1 MSTSGRS
8 LGTPTW
14 EPFLCPTGA
23 GQHCTTSLN
32 WKRQNDRRQECSSAF
47 IAFFLLPWRLWRGL
61 GGGGGGATRPLP
73 PPPAPAPLP
82 TTPKGRPPRPDTHHR
97 TPARSAPLP
106 RIPPPPPP

>member
-61 GGGGGGATRPLP
+61 GGGGGAAARPLLP
-73 PPPAPAPLP
+73 PPPPTSPNTTTRGHPL
-82 TTPKGRPPRPDTHHR
+82 TPRTARPP
-97 TPARSAPLP
+97 PAVGAPH
-106 RIPPPPPP
+106 